1 MNNSV
6 VAERKDDMNISI
18 SQLPGIGQKISL
30 KTAEESM
37 LVLIV
42 HHTGKR
48 ELYFFDDK
56 DSEEAD
62 FAMDLTSDETREL
75 GAQLLGAT
83 YQPVNADQLKIFKNQ
98 IVIDWIELKPGSP
111 LVHKTIEESEVR
123 NLTGVTIIGIVKGDE
138 TIAIPDADTKLQ
150 PGDVIMS
157 IGKQDQID
165 SMTSLCNGGE

>member
-1 MNNSV
+1 
-6 VAERKDDMNISI
+6 MNISI

-30 KTAEESM
+30 KTAEDSM

-48 ELYFFDDK
+48 ELYFFDEA

-83 YQPVNADQLKIFKNQ
+83 YQPVNADQLKMFKNQ
-98 IVIDWIELKPGSP
+98 IVIDWIELKNNSP
-111 LVHKTIEESEVR
+111 IVFKTIEESEVR
-123 NLTGVTIIGIVKGDE
+123 NKTGVTIIGIVKGDE

-165 SMTSLCNGGE
+165 SMIALCNGGD

>member
-1 MNNSV
+1 
-6 VAERKDDMNISI
+6 MNISV

-30 KTAEESM
+30 KTSEDSM

-48 ELYFFDDK
+48 ELYFFDDA

-83 YQPVNADQLKIFKNQ
+83 YQPVDANKLKMFKNQ
-98 IVIDWIELKPGSP
+98 IVVDWVDLKQASAIAN
-111 LVHKTIEESEVR
+111 KTIEEAEIR
-123 NLTGVTIIGIVKGDE
+123 NRTGATIIGIVQE
-138 TIAIPDADTKLQ
+138 NESIAIPEADTMLT
-150 PGDVIMS
+150 PGDILMS

-165 SMTSLCNGGE
+165 SLSDLCKGED

>member
-1 MNNSV
+1 
-6 VAERKDDMNISI
+6 MNISI

-30 KTAEESM
+30 KTAEDSM

-48 ELYFFDDK
+48 ELYFFDDSE
-56 DSEEAD
+56 SEEAD

-83 YQPVNADQLKIFKNQ
+83 YQPVNADQLKMFKNQ
-98 IVIDWIELKPGSP
+98 IVIDWIELKPKSP
-111 LVHKTIEESEVR
+111 LVYKTIEESEVR
-123 NLTGVTIIGIVKGDE
+123 NLTGVTIIGIIKGDE
-138 TIAIPDADTKLQ
+138 TIAIPEADTKLQ

-165 SMTSLCNGGE
+165 SMIALCNGGE

>member
-1 MNNSV
+1 
-6 VAERKDDMNISI
+6 MNISI

-30 KTAEESM
+30 KTGEDSM

-48 ELYFFDDK
+48 ELYFFEDA

-83 YQPVNADQLKIFKNQ
+83 YQPVDADKLKIFKNQ
-98 IVIDWIELKPGSP
+98 IVIDWVELSKRSSIA
-111 LVHKTIEESEVR
+111 HQTIEESEIR
-123 NLTGVTIIGIVKGDE
+123 NKTGATIIGIVKGDE
-138 TIAIPDADTKLQ
+138 TIAIPEADTTLV
-150 PGDVIMS
+150 PGDVIMT
-157 IGKQDQID
+157 IGKQEQID
-165 SMTSLCNGGE
+165 TLSDLCKGEE

>member
-1 MNNSV
+1 
-6 VAERKDDMNISI
+6 MNISI

>member
-1 MNNSV
+1 
-6 VAERKDDMNISI
+6 MNISI

-30 KTAEESM
+30 KTAEDSM

-48 ELYFFDDK
+48 ELYFFEEA

-83 YQPVNADQLKIFKNQ
+83 YQPVNADQLKMFKNQ
-98 IVIDWIELKPGSP
+98 IVIDWIELKNNSP
-111 LVHKTIEESEVR
+111 IVFKTIEESEVR
-123 NLTGVTIIGIVKGDE
+123 NKTGVTIIGIVKGDE

-165 SMTSLCNGGE
+165 SMIALCNGGD

>member
-1 MNNSV
+1 
-6 VAERKDDMNISI
+6 MNISI

-30 KTAEESM
+30 KTAEDSM

-48 ELYFFDDK
+48 ELYFFDDSE
-56 DSEEAD
+56 SEEAD

-83 YQPVNADQLKIFKNQ
+83 YQPVNADQLKMFKNQ
-98 IVIDWIELKPGSP
+98 IVIDWIELKPNSP
-111 LVHKTIEESEVR
+111 IVYKTIEESEVR

-138 TIAIPDADTKLQ
+138 TIAIPEADTKLQ

-165 SMTSLCNGGE
+165 SMTALCNGGE

>member
-1 MNNSV
+1 
-6 VAERKDDMNISI
+6 MNISI

-30 KTAEESM
+30 RTAEDSM

-48 ELYFFDDK
+48 ELYFFEHH

-83 YQPVNADQLKIFKNQ
+83 YQPVDADKLKVFKNQ
-98 IVIDWIELKPGSP
+98 IVIDWVELKAQSP
-111 LVHKTIEESEVR
+111 LVNLTIEESEIR
-123 NLTGVTIIGIVKGDE
+123 NRTGATVIGIIQGDE
-138 TIAIPDADTKLQ
+138 TIAIPEADTKLKS
-150 PGDVIMS
+150 GNVLMI
-157 IGKQDQID
+157 IGKQDQLD
-165 SMTSLCNGGE
+165 TLTDLCKGEG